1 MNNNGTGILSVR
13 VPSAIKRVYR
23 ENAEDMS
30 RDMSTLL
37 QNALIHYLDV
47 HEDIEVSEAVEK
59 VLENKSE
66 YNLAEDEEFFRNMER
81 KRVRATYMEAT
92 YIEYMDDFLA
102 SLYLSNRDYYGEDDL
117 EELLKEHMTVLE
129 RRAEHHGV
137 HEAYEQ
143 RTEEPLAYAKEY
155 IERKKVEDKAFK
167 DDTNNG
173 RTGDLSD
180 E

>member
-1 MNNNGTGILSVR
+1 MSSRGKPQLSAR
-13 VPSAIKRVYR
+13 VPSAIKRAYR
-23 ENAEDMS
+23 ENAEEMG
-30 RDMSTLL
+30 RDMSTLI
-37 QNALIHYLDV
+37 QNAVIHYLDV
-47 HEDIEVSEAVEK
+47 HEDLEVSNAVEK
-59 VLENKSE
+59 VLENKKE

-117 EELLKEHMTVLE
+117 EALLKEHMTVLE

-143 RTEEPLAYAKEY
+143 RTEEPLEYAKEY

-167 DDTNNG
+167 DDANKG